1 MVDTKDD
8 ARKPTL
14 GHLLAQV
21 CRLVGSRRRMKLE
34 SIGLHHAQGLILFQL
49 WQEDGISQSVLAK
62 ALHITPPTATNTL
75 KRMERDGWVKRRRE
89 ESDQRIVRVY
99 LTEKSRRLRQEA
111 RASFRELDG
120 EMASMLTKQECEAL
134 REALLK
140 VHRYLAKISAAGADR
155 FCSGQAGSRECEE
168 KYR

>member
-1 MVDTKDD
+1 MGDTKEDS
-8 ARKPTL
+8 RKLTL

-49 WQEDGISQSVLAK
+49 WQEDGISQRVLAQ

-75 KRMERDGWVKRRRE
+75 KRMERDGWVKRRRD

-99 LTEKSRRLRQEA
+99 LTEQSKRLRREA
-111 RASFRELDG
+111 RASFRELDR
-120 EMASMLTKQECEAL
+120 EMTSMLTEQECEAL

-140 VHRYLAKISAAGADR
+140 VHRYLAGQSAAHADR
-155 FCSGQAGSRECEE
+155 FCSGQTGSGECEE

>member
-1 MVDTKDD
+1 MVDSKEDS
-8 ARKPTL
+8 RKLTL

-21 CRLVGSRRRMKLE
+21 CRLVGSRRRVKLE

-49 WQEDGISQSVLAK
+49 WQEDGISQSVLAQ

-89 ESDQRIVRVY
+89 ESDLRIVRVY
-99 LTEKSRRLRQEA
+99 LTEQSRRLRQEA
-111 RASFRELDG
+111 RASFRELDR
-120 EMASMLTKQECEAL
+120 EMTSMLTEQESEAL

-140 VHRYLAKISAAGADR
+140 VHRYLAKLSAAGADR
-155 FCSGQAGSRECEE
+155 FCSGRAGSRECEE

>member
-1 MVDTKDD
+1 MVDPKEDSGNL
-8 ARKPTL
+8 TL

-21 CRLVGSRRRMKLE
+21 CRLFGSRRRTKLE

-49 WQEDGISQSVLAK
+49 WQEEGISQRVLAR

-75 KRMERDGWVKRRRE
+75 KRMERDGWVKRRRG

-120 EMASMLTKQECEAL
+120 EMTSMLTEQECEAL
-134 REALLK
+134 REALQK
-140 VHRYLAKISAAGADR
+140 VRRYLAKLSAAGDDR
-155 FCSGQAGSRECEE
+155 FCPGQAGTRACEE